1 MPAQHGQLAGG
12 RDHRDLHAT
21 TGGDPLIP
29 LNGLDLQ
36 NVIVDRSDLPII
48 FITGYGGADEGVGDE
63 GLVRRILDQAVR
75 R

>member
-21 TGGDPLIP
+21 TGDPLIP

-36 NVIVDRSDLPII
+36 KFIVGRSDLPII
-48 FITGYGGADEGVGDE
+48 FITGYGGADDGVGDE
-63 GLVRRILDQAVR
+63 GLERRNS
-75 R
+75 